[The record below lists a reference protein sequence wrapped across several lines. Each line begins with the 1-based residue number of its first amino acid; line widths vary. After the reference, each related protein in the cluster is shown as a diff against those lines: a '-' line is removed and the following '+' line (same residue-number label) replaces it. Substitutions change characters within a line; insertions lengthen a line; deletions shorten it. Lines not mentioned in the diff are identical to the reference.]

1 MNYYLNQKKLLE
13 VNPRHPLIKDLL
25 RRVEESK
32 DDTTAVVSSYCDL
45 LDGVRRTVRFA
56 GLGRPYG

>member
-32 DDTTAVVSSYCDL
+32 DDTTAVVSDYRAL
-45 LDGVRRTVRFA
+45 LDDVRRTVRFA